1 MMQQSKPISADFP
14 FASHD
19 IEIFGSHMNY
29 VDVGHG
35 DPIVFL
41 HGNPTSSY
49 LWRNIIPYLE
59 PHARCI
65 APDLVGFGKSDKPAL
80 EYRVFDHVRYLDE
93 FFDALDLKKFT
104 LVIHDWGSALGFN
117 YARRFPERV
126 KAIAFMEAMIAPMPA
141 IEMFPPE
148 IAEAFR
154 GFRTPGVGW
163 RMIAEE
169 NQFIEGVL
177 PGTILRK
184 LAAVEMDHYRAPFA
198 TVESR
203 RPIAQFPKDLSFAG
217 EPVDV
222 TWMIKKYNAWLCTAQ
237 HPKLLLHARP
247 GVLIRPQEVAWCQAH
262 LPALETVDLGEGLH
276 YLQEDHPHEIGS
288 AIADWYRRLV

>member
-1 MMQQSKPISADFP
+1 MTEPASPIAADFP
-14 FASHD
+14 FAPNYV
-19 IEIFGSHMNY
+19 EVFGSRMHY
-29 VDVGHG
+29 VDVGRG
-35 DPIVFL
+35 DSILFL

-59 PHARCI
+59 PYARCI
-65 APDLVGFGKSDKPAL
+65 APDLIGFGKSDKPAL

-93 FFDALDLKKFT
+93 FIDALGLNGLT

-117 YARRFPERV
+117 YARRFPARI

-141 IEMFPPE
+141 LEMFPPAL
-148 IAEAFR
+148 AEVFR
-154 GFRTPGVGW
+154 GFRTPDVGW
-163 RMIAEE
+163 RMIAEQ

-177 PGTILRK
+177 PGAILRK
-184 LAAVEMDHYRAPFA
+184 LKPAEMDHYRAPFP

-203 RPIAQFPKDLSFAG
+203 RPIARFPNELSFSG
-217 EPVDV
+217 DPPDV
-222 TWMIKKYNAWLCTAQ
+222 TWMIEKYHAWLRTSAQ
-237 HPKLLLHARP
+237 PKLLCHARP

-276 YLQEDHPHEIGS
+276 YLQEDHPHEIGAALAS
-288 AIADWYRRLV
+288 WYRRLQ